1 MAAAAHTAVFELE
14 GANAQVIDL
23 SYSFSR
29 STDPEKGQPVKVVRN
44 GFISLTIRSDEKE
57 MNGKIINWMGA
68 QDLAKAGSIT
78 IYKDADQTKELKKIE
93 FENAYVV
100 GYRENYNSQGMSSN
114 TSESFDISAEVV
126 KVSGA
131 EFKMRW
137 PDSE

>member
-1 MAAAAHTAVFELE
+1 MAASHTAVFDLE

-29 STDPEKGQPVKVVRN
+29 ATDPEKGQPVKVVRN
-44 GFISLTIRSDEKE
+44 GRITLTIRSDEKE
-57 MNGKIINWMGA
+57 MNGKIVNWLGQ
-68 QDLAKAGSIT
+68 QDLPKAGSIT

-93 FENAYVV
+93 FENAFIV
-100 GYRENYNSQGMSSN
+100 GYRENFNSQALNSN
-114 TSESFDISAEVV
+114 TTETFEITAEKI

>member
-1 MAAAAHTAVFELE
+1 MAAAAHTAVLELE
-14 GANAQVIDL
+14 GAKAEVIDL
-23 SYSFSR
+23 TYSFSR
-29 STDPEKGQPVKVVRN
+29 ATDAEKGQPVKVVRN

-57 MNGKIINWMGA
+57 MTGKIINWMGT
-68 QDLAKAGSIT
+68 QDLAKSGSIT
-78 IYKDADQTKELKKIE
+78 IFKDADQTKELKKIE

-100 GYRENYNSQGMSSN
+100 GYRENFNSQGISN
-114 TSESFDISAEVV
+114 NTIETFEITAEKI

>member
-1 MAAAAHTAVFELE
+1 MSAAAHTAVFELE
-14 GANAQVIDL
+14 GAKAQVIDL

-29 STDPEKGQPVKVVRN
+29 ATDPEKGQPVKVVRN
-44 GFISLTIRSDEKE
+44 GFISVTVRSDEKE
-57 MNGKIINWMGA
+57 MNGKIINWMGT

-78 IYKDADQTKELKKIE
+78 IYKDAEQTKELKKIE

-100 GYRENYNSQGMSSN
+100 GYRENFNSQAISTN
-114 TSESFDISAEVV
+114 TVETFEITAEKV